1 MSEAEKK
8 KFFENNPEF
17 KEMNENPPESV
28 VNLREKMQGKTAYLD
43 AQKVPAVQHLLSH
56 ILAALRAQYLMY
68 QTLHW
73 QSKGPSAYGN
83 HLLFQRLYGSV
94 QEEIDQAAE
103 KLVGYTGGDSVF
115 LPDQLSLIQV
125 YCSRWCQVE
134 NPFERG
140 LQAEKDFQNLLKF
153 AYKNLKENDCL
164 TLGLDDWIMATSSA
178 HETNE
183 YLLQQVLA

>member
-1 MSEAEKK
+1 
-8 KFFENNPEF
+8 
-17 KEMNENPPESV
+17 MNENPPESV
-28 VNLREKMQGKTAYLD
+28 VELREKMQGKTAYLD
-43 AQKVPAVQHLLSH
+43 LQSASEVKHLLSH
-56 ILAALRAQYLMY
+56 ILAALRAQYMMY

-73 QSKGPSAYGN
+73 QSKGASAYGN
-83 HLLFQRLYGSV
+83 HLLFQRLYESV
-94 QEEIDQAAE
+94 KEEVDQAAE
-103 KLVGYTGGDSVF
+103 KLVGYTGNDSVF

-140 LQAEKDFQNLLKF
+140 LQAEKDLQNLLKF
-153 AYKNLKENDCL
+153 AYDKMKASHSL
-164 TLGLDDWIMATSSA
+164 TLGLDDWIMATSSN